1 MSKKKKAAKDRK
13 VTNPNGYN
21 KSKPD
26 PRQALFLKYYL
37 DCSPAN
43 ETFSNARQS
52 ALKAGY
58 GKKYADTLTAA
69 MPSWL
74 SESLKSSNLVKK
86 AEKNVAKFLDD
97 DYIENDKI
105 KADITKFTL
114 QNLGK
119 AWNKS
124 SNDTAKARLI
134 NVEIDI
140 RSLIAGKPSK
150 VVDVTAS

>member
-1 MSKKKKAAKDRK
+1 MVKKKKAVKIA
-13 VTNPNGYN
+13 NPKGYN
-21 KSKPD
+21 QSNPD

-37 DCSPAN
+37 DCSPQN
-43 ETFSNARQS
+43 KYFSNTRQS

-58 GKKYADTLTAA
+58 GVKYADTLTAA
-69 MPSWL
+69 MPKWL
-74 SESLKSSNLVKK
+74 SDNLKSSNLVKK

-150 VVDVTAS
+150 VVDVTTS